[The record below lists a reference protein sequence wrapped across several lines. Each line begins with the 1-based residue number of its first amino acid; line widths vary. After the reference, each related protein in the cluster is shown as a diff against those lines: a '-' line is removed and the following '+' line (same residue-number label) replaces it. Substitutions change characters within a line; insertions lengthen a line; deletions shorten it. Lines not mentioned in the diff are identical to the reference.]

1 MGGGQGLGT
10 GWRPCASGW
19 HRRAQPG
26 CRGLAGLPGDMV
38 TGTRAVPLLLLTT
51 VGGWLGGAGH
61 LGSLSPSPRRGRG
74 WLRRGTVLGG
84 QGPSH

>member
-10 GWRPCASGW
+10 GWHPCASGW

-51 VGGWLGGAGH
+51 VGGWLEVLATWGHCPPAPGEGGAG
-61 LGSLSPSPRRGRG
+61 
-74 WLRRGTVLGG
+74 
-84 QGPSH
+84 